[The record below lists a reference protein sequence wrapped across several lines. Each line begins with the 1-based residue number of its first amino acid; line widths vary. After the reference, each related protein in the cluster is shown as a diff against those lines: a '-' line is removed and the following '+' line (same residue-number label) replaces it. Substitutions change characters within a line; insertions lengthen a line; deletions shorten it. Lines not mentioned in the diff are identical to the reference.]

1 MAPRRFSS
9 LLSEGVQGKVVLLR
23 ADLNVPLDA
32 DGKLRDATRLQR
44 VLPTITALS
53 DAGARLAILS
63 HFGRPKGQINPS
75 MSLRPVV
82 NALSTLLDRPVSFAE
97 DCIGAPAHQ
106 AIAAL
111 SDGGIAILENTRFHA
126 GEETNNL
133 EFAAALAEVGD
144 VYVNDA
150 FSAAH
155 RAHASTEAIAH
166 ILPSYVGLAM
176 QAELDALQQALETP
190 KRPVIAIIGGAKI
203 STKLDL
209 LGNLTQK
216 VDMLVIGGGMAN
228 TFLAAQGVAIGTSLC
243 ETAMLETAREV
254 MQMATRHK
262 CEIILPVD
270 AAIAPEFAAGQTPRH
285 VSIEAVPDDQMIL
298 DCGPQSIEQICKAID
313 RAETLIWNG
322 PLGAFEIEPFD
333 TATNMA
339 ARHAAERTQQS
350 KLISIAGGGDTVAA
364 LNHAGAGD
372 HMSYI
377 STAGGAFLEWLEGK
391 TLPGVAALG

>member
-1 MAPRRFSS
+1 M
-9 LLSEGVQGKVVLLR
+9 LLR

-126 GEETNNL
+126 GEETNNR
-133 EFAAALAEVGD
+133 EFAAALAEAGD

-176 QAELDALQQALETP
+176 QAELDALEQALETP

-270 AAIAPEFAAGQTPRH
+270 AAIAPEFAAGQTPHH

>member
-1 MAPRRFSS
+1 
-9 LLSEGVQGKVVLLR
+9 
-23 ADLNVPLDA
+23 
-32 DGKLRDATRLQR
+32 
-44 VLPTITALS
+44 
-53 DAGARLAILS
+53 
-63 HFGRPKGQINPS
+63 
-75 MSLRPVV
+75 
-82 NALSTLLDRPVSFAE
+82 
-97 DCIGAPAHQ
+97 
-106 AIAAL
+106 
-111 SDGGIAILENTRFHA
+111 
-126 GEETNNL
+126 
-133 EFAAALAEVGD
+133 
-144 VYVNDA
+144 
-150 FSAAH
+150 
-155 RAHASTEAIAH
+155 
-166 ILPSYVGLAM
+166 
-176 QAELDALQQALETP
+176 
-190 KRPVIAIIGGAKI
+190 
-203 STKLDL
+203 
-209 LGNLTQK
+209 
-216 VDMLVIGGGMAN
+216 MAN

-270 AAIAPEFAAGQTPRH
+270 TAIAPEFAAGQTPHH

>member
-1 MAPRRFSS
+1 M
-9 LLSEGVQGKVVLLR
+9 LLR

-63 HFGRPKGQINPS
+63 HFGRPKGQVNPS

-82 NALSTLLDRPVSFAE
+82 SALTTLLDRPVSFAE

-111 SDGGIAILENTRFHA
+111 SDGGIVILENTRFHA
-126 GEETNNL
+126 GEETNNI
-133 EFAAALAEVGD
+133 EFAAALAEAGD

-228 TFLAAQGVAIGTSLC
+228 TFLAAQGVAIGRSLC

-270 AAIAPEFAAGQTPRH
+270 AAIAPEFAAGQMPRH

-339 ARHAAERTQQS
+339 ARHAAERTQKS

>member
-1 MAPRRFSS
+1 M
-9 LLSEGVQGKVVLLR
+9 LLR

-126 GEETNNL
+126 GEETNNR
-133 EFAAALAEVGD
+133 EFAAALAEAGD

-176 QAELDALQQALETP
+176 QAELDALEQALETP

-254 MQMATRHK
+254 MQMAARHK

-270 AAIAPEFAAGQTPRH
+270 AAIAPEFAAGQTPHH

>member
-1 MAPRRFSS
+1 
-9 LLSEGVQGKVVLLR
+9 VLLR

-126 GEETNNL
+126 GEETNNR
-133 EFAAALAEVGD
+133 EFAAALAEAGD

-176 QAELDALQQALETP
+176 QAELDALEQALETP

-270 AAIAPEFAAGQTPRH
+270 AAIAPEFAAGQTPHH
-285 VSIEAVPDDQMIL
+285 VSIEAVPEDQMIL

>member
-1 MAPRRFSS
+1 M
-9 LLSEGVQGKVVLLR
+9 LLR

-133 EFAAALAEVGD
+133 EFAAALAEAGD

-176 QAELDALQQALETP
+176 QAELDALEQALETP

-270 AAIAPEFAAGQTPRH
+270 AAIAPEFAAGQTPHH

>member
-1 MAPRRFSS
+1 M
-9 LLSEGVQGKVVLLR
+9 LLR

-126 GEETNNL
+126 GEETNNR
-133 EFAAALAEVGD
+133 EFAAALAEAGD

-166 ILPSYVGLAM
+166 ILPAYVGLAM
-176 QAELDALQQALETP
+176 QAELDALEQALETP

-270 AAIAPEFAAGQTPRH
+270 AAIAPEFAAGQTPHH

>member
-1 MAPRRFSS
+1 M
-9 LLSEGVQGKVVLLR
+9 LLR

-133 EFAAALAEVGD
+133 EFAAALAEAGD

-166 ILPSYVGLAM
+166 ILPAYVGLAM
-176 QAELDALQQALETP
+176 QAELDALEQALETP

-270 AAIAPEFAAGQTPRH
+270 AAIAPEFAAGQTPHH